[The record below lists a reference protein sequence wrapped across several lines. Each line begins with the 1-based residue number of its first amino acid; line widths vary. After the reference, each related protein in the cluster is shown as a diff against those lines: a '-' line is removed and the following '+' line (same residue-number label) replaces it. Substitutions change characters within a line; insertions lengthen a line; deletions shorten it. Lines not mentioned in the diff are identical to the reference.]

1 LRNNG
6 LVTGMIA
13 GAAIGAMVVMAMT
26 PELRKPV
33 IRTAGDMG
41 DRMRKMVNRRADQ
54 AEQMMDEAF

>member
-1 LRNNG
+1 LRNEG

-13 GAAIGAMVVMAMT
+13 GAALGAMVVMAMT

-54 AEQMMDEAF
+54 AERIMDEAF